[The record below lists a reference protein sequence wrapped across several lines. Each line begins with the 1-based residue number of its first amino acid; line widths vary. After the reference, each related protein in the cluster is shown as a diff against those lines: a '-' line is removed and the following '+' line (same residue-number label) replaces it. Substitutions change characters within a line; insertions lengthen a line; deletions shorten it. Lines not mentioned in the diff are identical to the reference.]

1 MRSFCCLPFLCGEN
15 YFEGVCT
22 PEVDNF
28 RQRLMFDKSV
38 RLDQSSPRYESWEEF
53 ALLFEA
59 TVDSCPLPVDG
70 HRGISEAP

>member
-1 MRSFCCLPFLCGEN
+1 VRSFCCLPFLCGEN

-22 PEVDNF
+22 SKVDDF

-38 RLDQSSPRYESWEEF
+38 RLDQSSPRYESLEEF

-59 TVDSCPLPVDG
+59 TIDSCPLPVDG